1 VQHGIV
7 FYRPANFA
15 ANYRGMTGDC
25 PGFRGIGAIGQTA
38 AAMAR
43 QPGVACTEAGAR
55 SRYVAT
61 SLRRWLHRPTA
72 TDVRDTAACDW
83 KAAMRVSTTIRF
95 SPGKEPH
102 DRLLSRVADYAR
114 RIEASGFPGIWVGD
128 SLGRGRPTL
137 DPLIELSVLAAVTD
151 RVELG
156 ISVLQLPLR
165 HPIELAHRVQSVQAL
180 SGNRLRLGVG
190 SGSTRADFELLGYD
204 YDHRFGIM
212 KRSLET
218 MRRAWRGEPVNAGG
232 ALSLWPGCEG
242 GPPILMGAWR
252 SPRWITFAAQECQ
265 GWTPSGRFSSWNDL
279 EHGMRIYRE
288 AGGGNAVLAN
298 VAIDLANRPESAG
311 LTEVATSLV
320 CPPDEARRRL
330 KRIEQ
335 LGFDEVL
342 LVSPANRLEDIERAR
357 DFL

>member
-1 VQHGIV
+1 MLRRPGRHTVRPELEPNDNKVDALIV
-7 FYRPANFA
+7 A
-15 ANYRGMTGDC
+15 A
-25 PGFRGIGAIGQTA
+25 
-38 AAMAR
+38 
-43 QPGVACTEAGAR
+43 GVA
-55 SRYVAT
+55 
-61 SLRRWLHRPTA
+61 RRIITRF
-72 TDVRDTAACDW
+72 
-83 KAAMRVSTTIRF
+83 TTIAGPVHVWRDAPATACP
-95 SPGKEPH
+95 PGREQTSNRRDFMRIGTMIRPDPGREPH
-102 DRLLSRVADYAR
+102 DRLLGRMAEYAR

-137 DPLIELSVLAAVTD
+137 DPLIELSVMAAVTD

-180 SGNRLRLGVG
+180 SANRLRLGVG
-190 SGSTRADFELLGYD
+190 SGSTRADFELLGAD
-204 YDHRFGIM
+204 YDHRFGAM

-218 MRRAWRGEPVNAGG
+218 MRRAWRGEATNAGG
-232 ALSLWPGCEG
+232 TLSVWPGCEG

-252 SPRWITFAAQECQ
+252 SPRWITFAAEECQ
-265 GWTPSGRFSSWNDL
+265 GWTPSGRYSSWDDL

-288 AGGGNAVLAN
+288 AGGTNAVLAN
-298 VAIDLANRPESAG
+298 VAIDLAGRPESAD
-311 LTEVATSLV
+311 LASVETSLV

-330 KRIEQ
+330 KRMEQ

-342 LVSPANRLEDIERAR
+342 LVSHSSVLDDIERAR

>member
-1 VQHGIV
+1 MKVSAMI
-7 FYRPANFA
+7 RP
-15 ANYRGMTGDC
+15 R
-25 PGFRGIGAIGQTA
+25 PGT
-38 AAMAR
+38 
-43 QPGVACTEAGAR
+43 
-55 SRYVAT
+55 
-61 SLRRWLHRPTA
+61 
-72 TDVRDTAACDW
+72 
-83 KAAMRVSTTIRF
+83 
-95 SPGKEPH
+95 EPH
-102 DRLLSRVADYAR
+102 DHLLNRMADYAR

-137 DPLIELSVLAAVTD
+137 DPLVELSVFAAVTEH
-151 RVELG
+151 VELG

-204 YDHRFGIM
+204 YDHRFGAM

-218 MRRAWRGEPVNAGG
+218 MRRAWRGEATNQGG

-252 SPRWITFAAQECQ
+252 SPRWITFAARECQ
-265 GWTPSGRFSSWNDL
+265 GWTPSGHYSSWDDL
-279 EHGMRIYRE
+279 EHGMRIYRD
-288 AGGGNAVLAN
+288 AGGTNAVLAN
-298 VAIDLANRPESAG
+298 VAVDLANRPESAA
-311 LTEVATSLV
+311 LADVATSLV
-320 CPPDEARRRL
+320 CAPDEARRRL

-335 LGFDEVL
+335 LGFDEVV
-342 LVSPANRLEDIERAR
+342 LVSHASVLDDIERAR

>member
-1 VQHGIV
+1 MKVSAMIRVDPGI
-7 FYRPANFA
+7 
-15 ANYRGMTGDC
+15 
-25 PGFRGIGAIGQTA
+25 
-38 AAMAR
+38 
-43 QPGVACTEAGAR
+43 
-55 SRYVAT
+55 
-61 SLRRWLHRPTA
+61 
-72 TDVRDTAACDW
+72 
-83 KAAMRVSTTIRF
+83 
-95 SPGKEPH
+95 EPH
-102 DRLLSRVADYAR
+102 DRLMNRTADYAR

-137 DPLIELSVLAAVTD
+137 DPLIELSVFAAVTE

-204 YDHRFGIM
+204 FDHRFGIM

-218 MRRAWRGEPVNAGG
+218 MRRAWRGEAVNAGG
-232 ALSLWPGCEG
+232 TLTTWPGCEG

-265 GWTPSGRFSSWNDL
+265 GWTPSGRYSSWDDL

-288 AGGGNAVLAN
+288 AGGTNAVLAN
-298 VAIDLANRPESAG
+298 VAVDLANGPGSAA
-311 LTEVATSLV
+311 LAEVTTSLV
-320 CPPDEARRRL
+320 CAPDEARRRI

-335 LGFDEVL
+335 LGFDEVC
-342 LVSPANRLEDIERAR
+342 LVSHASVLEDIERVR

>member
-1 VQHGIV
+1 
-7 FYRPANFA
+7 
-15 ANYRGMTGDC
+15 
-25 PGFRGIGAIGQTA
+25 
-38 AAMAR
+38 
-43 QPGVACTEAGAR
+43 
-55 SRYVAT
+55 
-61 SLRRWLHRPTA
+61 
-72 TDVRDTAACDW
+72 
-83 KAAMRVSTTIRF
+83 MRVSTMIRIA
-95 SPGKEPH
+95 PGAEPH
-102 DRLLSRVADYAR
+102 DRLMNRVADYAR

-137 DPLIELSVLAAVTD
+137 DPLIELSVLAAVTAK
-151 RVELG
+151 VELG

-165 HPIELAHRVQSVQAL
+165 NPIELAHRVQSVQAL
-180 SGNRLRLGVG
+180 SSNRLRLGVG

-218 MRRAWRGEPVNAGG
+218 MRHAWRGEATNTGG
-232 ALSLWPGCEG
+232 ALSLWPECEG

-265 GWTPSGRFSSWNDL
+265 GWTPSGRFSSWDDL

-288 AGGGNAVLAN
+288 AGGTNAVLAN
-298 VAIDLANRPESAG
+298 VAIDLAGRPESAG
-311 LTEVATSLV
+311 LEEVATSLV

-330 KRIEQ
+330 QRMQQI
-335 LGFDEVL
+335 GFDEVL
-342 LVSPANRLEDIERAR
+342 VGSHSNVLEDIERAR

>member
-1 VQHGIV
+1 
-7 FYRPANFA
+7 
-15 ANYRGMTGDC
+15 
-25 PGFRGIGAIGQTA
+25 
-38 AAMAR
+38 
-43 QPGVACTEAGAR
+43 
-55 SRYVAT
+55 
-61 SLRRWLHRPTA
+61 
-72 TDVRDTAACDW
+72 
-83 KAAMRVSTTIRF
+83 MRVSTMIRIGAGMA
-95 SPGKEPH
+95 SH
-102 DRLLSRVADYAR
+102 DRMMDHTADYAR

-137 DPLIELSVLAAVTD
+137 DPLIELSVLAAVTQ

-165 HPIELAHRVQSVQAL
+165 HPIELAHRVQSVQVL

-218 MRRAWRGEPVNAGG
+218 MRRAWRGEPAATGG
-232 ALSLWPGCEG
+232 VLSVWPGCEG

-265 GWTPSGRFSSWNDL
+265 GWTPSGRFSSWDDL

-288 AGGGNAVLAN
+288 AGGTNAVLAN
-298 VAIDLANRPESAG
+298 VAIDLAGRPESAA
-311 LTEVATSLV
+311 LAEVATSLV
-320 CPPDEARRRL
+320 CPPDEARQRL
-330 KRIEQ
+330 KRMQQ

-342 LVSPANRLEDIERAR
+342 LVSQSGVLEDIERAR

>member
-1 VQHGIV
+1 ML
-7 FYRPANFA
+7 PAWSIKQNTGGFLDSQ
-15 ANYRGMTGDC
+15 ANDWKTLMKVSTMIR
-25 PGFRGIGAIGQTA
+25 AI
-38 AAMAR
+38 
-43 QPGVACTEAGAR
+43 PGV
-55 SRYVAT
+55 
-61 SLRRWLHRPTA
+61 
-72 TDVRDTAACDW
+72 
-83 KAAMRVSTTIRF
+83 
-95 SPGKEPH
+95 EPH
-102 DRLLSRVADYAR
+102 ERLLSRMADYAR
-114 RIEASGFPGIWVGD
+114 RVEASGFPGIWVGD

-137 DPLIELSVLAAVTD
+137 DPLVELAVFAAVTE

-156 ISVLQLPLR
+156 ISVLQIPLR

-190 SGSTRADFELLGYD
+190 SGSTRDDFELLGYD
-204 YDHRFGIM
+204 YDHRFGTM

-218 MRRAWRGEPVNAGG
+218 MRRAWRGEPANAGG
-232 ALSLWPGCEG
+232 TLSQWPGCEG

-265 GWTPSGRFSSWNDL
+265 GWTPSGRYSSWDDL

-288 AGGGNAVLAN
+288 AGGTNAVLAN
-298 VAIDLANRPESAG
+298 VAVDLAGRPGSEA
-311 LTEVATSLV
+311 LAQVATSLV

-335 LGFDEVL
+335 LGFDEVA
-342 LVSPANRLEDIERAR
+342 LVSHHGVLDDLEQAR